1 VVGNGLVPV
10 GYGEVPGTGRL
21 TGSDGDGYRVA
32 ELRLGGESDVDLSS
46 GAQHRGVGGVSYL
59 LTFSVML
66 NLDAEGARRTAV
78 DERWVEDYEVA
89 VQDVVG
95 HVPSTVPVA
104 LDVPVDQYRA
114 GRRLVSLSN
123 YHRSRGTEQEDG

>member
-1 VVGNGLVPV
+1 
-10 GYGEVPGTGRL
+10 
-21 TGSDGDGYRVA
+21 
-32 ELRLGGESDVDLSS
+32 
-46 GAQHRGVGGVSYL
+46 
-59 LTFSVML
+59 ML

-95 HVPSTVPVA
+95 HIPSAVPVA

-123 YHRSRGTEQEDG
+123 YHRSRDTEQEDGQHCKGRSHARHGTCLDLQDMNQWGCCNSE